1 MATAAKKMSQVTTHM
16 GIAFG
21 LMYVLTGSAAFGGLA
36 AVIEPV
42 INVALLP
49 YHERAWHALRARFAA
64 RRLAML
70 AAEKGSQTVMH
81 AGVAFSVMYFATGS
95 LAFGGLA
102 AVLEPIVNVI
112 ALPLHDRLF
121 DRHVLRLP
129 NAAVQKAPSLQPAA

>member
-1 MATAAKKMSQVTTHM
+1 MAIAAKKMSQVTTHM

-36 AVIEPV
+36 AVLEPI

-49 YHERAWHALRARFAA
+49 YHERGWQALRSRLPG
-64 RRLAML
+64 RRLALL
-70 AAEKGSQTVMH
+70 AAEKTSQTLMH
-81 AGVAFSVMYFATGS
+81 AGVAFGVMYGATGS

-102 AVLEPIVNVI
+102 AVLEPVINVI

-121 DRHVLRLP
+121 ERHVLRT
-129 NAAVQKAPSLQPAA
+129 AA